1 MKRASKILVA
11 FGLLLFFTFGV
22 SCAAHAAPGLAL
34 ASLMDCSQNRGPMA
48 MAGCDHPT
56 YLCGFDS
63 SKLFLQATSTAR
75 HYSDL
80 SKKGRELAIR
90 EVQFGIPNQ
99 VPLISKNSEYI
110 FLRHQSHKVSS
121 RLLNSTLNL

>member
-1 MKRASKILVA
+1 
-11 FGLLLFFTFGV
+11 
-22 SCAAHAAPGLAL
+22 
-34 ASLMDCSQNRGPMA
+34 MA

-63 SKLFLQATSTAR
+63 SNLLLQEMSTSS

-80 SKKGRELAIR
+80 SNKGRDPAIG

-99 VPLISKNSEYI
+99 VPLISKNSEHI
-110 FLRHQSHKVSS
+110 FLRHQSHKVSY
-121 RLLNSTLNL
+121 RILNSTLTL